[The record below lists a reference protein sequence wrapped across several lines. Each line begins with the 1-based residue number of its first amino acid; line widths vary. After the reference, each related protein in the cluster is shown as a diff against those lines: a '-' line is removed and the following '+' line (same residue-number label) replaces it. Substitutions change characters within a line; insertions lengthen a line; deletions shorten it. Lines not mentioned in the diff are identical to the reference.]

1 MVDSSSCC
9 TSPAGGLSLIQNA
22 NMARGAVGSCTWR
35 QFPAL
40 KQTNCCP
47 SILAVSVCVCVCVWQ
62 SLSVLSRILSECCF
76 FTAVCHLAVA
86 QMQSA
91 GNNLSHF
98 LASMIWRAGWGNL
111 VSYSTFPSWHFFPIF
126 VHNQI
131 NSGPSQAHIWN
142 ERNRR
147 KSVKDPVLK

>member
-1 MVDSSSCC
+1 MAAWIYQLSESLDRAKYLTCLPGGQVARWAGGQVSSSCC
-9 TSPAGGLSLIQNA
+9 TSSARGLIQNA

-35 QFPAL
+35 PFRAL

-47 SILAVSVCVCVCVWQ
+47 S
-62 SLSVLSRILSECCF
+62 LSVLSRILAKCCF

-98 LASMIWRAGWGNL
+98 LASMIWSAGWGKL
-111 VSYSTFPSWHFFPIF
+111 SFLPSSHIPQLALHSHSHFHP
-126 VHNQI
+126 
-131 NSGPSQAHIWN
+131 
-142 ERNRR
+142 
-147 KSVKDPVLK
+147 